1 MGPGSA
7 RVVCAHSVSVQM
19 DAWVRCDSRAVWRIG
34 IVEQRLNSFAGN
46 GAAWGPCLEEFDSLA
61 VHSVHNETTVYRVDT
76 GRRMFAFF
84 GYALAGSDSLGM
96 MATTDR
102 IQELNLYDT
111 ASGRRLAH
119 RMLDQIVVSAH
130 FLAERRELLVSTA
143 SQTVYRIDLAK
154 MLAQR

>member
-1 MGPGSA
+1 
-7 RVVCAHSVSVQM
+7 
-19 DAWVRCDSRAVWRIG
+19 
-34 IVEQRLNSFAGN
+34 
-46 GAAWGPCLEEFDSLA
+46 
-61 VHSVHNETTVYRVDT
+61 
-76 GRRMFAFF
+76 MFAFF

-130 FLAERRELLVSTA
+130 FLPERRELLVSTA

-154 MLAQR
+154 MMAH